1 MEITYLGHGCLYI
14 VTQGIRIM
22 VDPFITPNP
31 LASAINLLDYPV
43 DYILLTHGHV
53 DHTADMGNVLKNNP
67 SVQLVAIY
75 ELATYF
81 ENQGFSAHAMN
92 IGGKYTFDFGTLKMV
107 QAVHSSMLHDGSY
120 GGSAAGVVLWNDEAT
135 IYIAGDTA
143 LTMDMQLI
151 PLTCPDLD
159 LAILPIGDNFT
170 MGYED
175 ALMAADF
182 VKCSK
187 VIGMHYDTFAPIK
200 IDLEAAHAYWK
211 ARNKVLLTPAI
222 GESIAL

>member
-1 MEITYLGHGCLYI
+1 
-14 VTQGIRIM
+14 M
-22 VDPFITPNP
+22 VDPFIIPNP
-31 LASAINLLDYPV
+31 IARAINLTDYPV

-53 DHTADMGNVLKNNP
+53 DHTADVENVQKTNP
-67 SVQLVAIY
+67 SVKLIAIY
-75 ELATYF
+75 ELATNF
-81 ENQGFSAHAMN
+81 ESRGFAAHAMN
-92 IGGKYTFDFGTLKMV
+92 IGGKFDFDFGTLKMV
-107 QAVHSSMLHDGSY
+107 QAVHSSMLHDGSH
-120 GGSAAGVVLWNDEAT
+120 GGAAAGFVLWNDEAS

-182 VKCSK
+182 VKCYK
-187 VIGMHYDTFAPIK
+187 VLGMHYDTFPPIK
-200 IDLEAAHAYWK
+200 IDLEDAHAYWK

-222 GESIAL
+222 GESIEL